1 MDDQRAQS
9 LLKIPALV
17 IGAIFILVGIFR
29 PAFLWDMGKVRT
41 GREWFGD
48 AGMSGIF
55 IGFGLLF
62 CGAIIATSLKR
73 PK

>member
-17 IGAIFILVGIFR
+17 IGALFILIGILR
-29 PAFLWDMGKVRT
+29 PAFVWDMGKVRS
-41 GREWFGD
+41 GRDWLGE
-48 AGMSGIF
+48 AGMSGLL

-62 CGAIIATSLKR
+62 CGVIIATSLKR
-73 PK
+73 SK